1 MTREQLEF
9 SISQYV
15 DGTLAEDERA
25 ALEARLADDPE
36 AQALLAEDRA
46 LTRLLQSAPMPEVR
60 WDRFAESVSSAIDG
74 RLEERV
80 ARASLWMRMRLPAGL
95 AVAASALL
103 AIGIAIHLLSPSS
116 HVAAPAHVV
125 PVQNNATAMIDVE
138 GPQSDAPNGPVIVQ
152 ITVAA
157 GGNYA
162 KDSSL
167 SPYADEMD
175 SRPSRVVIASGLTAE
190 QPRLGFPY

>member
-9 SISQYV
+9 SISQYL

-25 ALEARLADDPE
+25 ALEARLADDAE
-36 AQALLAEDRA
+36 AQTLLAEDRS
-46 LTRLLQSAPMPEVR
+46 LTTLLKSAPMPEVQ
-60 WDRFAESVSSAIDG
+60 WDRFAESISSAIDTQ
-74 RLEERV
+74 LEERV
-80 ARASLWMRMRLPAGL
+80 ARASLWMRMRLPAGI
-95 AVAASALL
+95 AIAASALL
-103 AIGIAIHLLSPSS
+103 AIGIAMHLLSQSPQDTG
-116 HVAAPAHVV
+116 PYRLV
-125 PVQNNATAMIDVE
+125 PVQSNATAMIDVQ
-138 GPQSDAPNGPVIVQ
+138 GPQSDAPSGPVVLQ
-152 ITVAA
+152 ITIAA